1 LLGGGGGWFN
11 IPGFNIDGSH
21 RGGLDYVPYD
31 GYIAELHKGE
41 RVLTANEARDY
52 GGTSIGNITINIDG
66 AKYDDE
72 QSLAEA
78 VAIAIQD
85 MTDRRSAVY
94 A

>member
-1 LLGGGGGWFN
+1 MEDALNFDDASVGINASIRKVGAGSVGGAF
-11 IPGFNIDGSH
+11 
-21 RGGLDYVPYD
+21 
-31 GYIAELHKGE
+31 
-41 RVLTANEARDY
+41 

-66 AKYDDE
+66 AKYSDE

-78 VAIAIQD
+78 VAQAIQD